1 MPEMTSIKVPVGTR
15 DRLAA
20 AAQAR
25 GTTVRALLDEYSRRV
40 LDEELMRRAGA
51 EMAALR
57 DGNPREWDV
66 YLAEGSAW
74 EQGTVERLAT

>member
-15 DRLAA
+15 DRLAT

-25 GTTVRALLDEYSRRV
+25 GTTVRALLDEFSRQV
-40 LDEELMRRAGA
+40 LDDSLMRRAGA

-57 DGNPREWDV
+57 DSDPEEWGS